1 MEKEQ
6 GMLNRS
12 NYRNDQRASGN
23 TLPGEIP
30 ILGLTHVKADQ
41 SIAQEKVERLT
52 LLFVLSGNL
61 YFSTAGIENQ
71 PVDEGHM
78 FLVLAGDNFYMRA
91 ITEVTLLRCAPPL
104 ETLYKRMADIVSDS
118 PSRERKRIPVLP
130 LQALLLRELHT
141 IQEMMRAGILSPYVQ
156 RLKTEL
162 VLSVLR
168 ELYAKGKNYDFRPY
182 EEKSLAWYRKA
193 AENGDMDAQYRLG
206 RCYYYG
212 LLDTKPDYGMSFHWL
227 SQAAAQ
233 SHERAQYHLG
243 VLYQNGEGVKQD
255 DSQAYFWFRRAAE
268 QGYAPGIYRLG
279 RCYLEGRGVT
289 ASEANA
295 IECFR
300 AAARLGNSSAK
311 AELLSLER
319 D

>member
-1 MEKEQ
+1 
-6 GMLNRS
+6 MLNRS

-23 TLPGEIP
+23 PLPGEIP

-141 IQEMMRAGILSPYVQ
+141 IQEMMRAGILSPYMQ

-168 ELYAKGKNYDFRPY
+168 ELYAKG
-182 EEKSLAWYRKA
+182 ELAAFFTQAFTGDHEFKAQVLKVYSNADSVKELAYKMNISISTLKRKFQSA
-193 AENGDMDAQYRLG
+193 F
-206 RCYYYG
+206 
-212 LLDTKPDYGMSFHWL
+212 GMS
-227 SQAAAQ
+227 
-233 SHERAQYHLG
+233 
-243 VLYQNGEGVKQD
+243 VKQWLI
-255 DSQAYFWFRRAAE
+255 QKRKE
-268 QGYAPGIYRLG
+268 RL
-279 RCYLEGRGVT
+279 LHDIT
-289 ASEANA
+289 QTKMS
-295 IECFR
+295 I
-300 AAARLGNSSAK
+300 
-311 AELLSLER
+311 AELAEKYKLTGNYLSTFCREHFGKSPTELR
-319 D
+319 S

>member
-23 TLPGEIP
+23 TLPGEVP

-168 ELYAKGKNYDFRPY
+168 ELYAKS
-182 EEKSLAWYRKA
+182 ELAAFFTQAFTGDHEFKAQVLKVYSNADSVKELAYKMNISISTLKRKFQSA
-193 AENGDMDAQYRLG
+193 F
-206 RCYYYG
+206 
-212 LLDTKPDYGMSFHWL
+212 GMS
-227 SQAAAQ
+227 
-233 SHERAQYHLG
+233 
-243 VLYQNGEGVKQD
+243 VKQWLI
-255 DSQAYFWFRRAAE
+255 QKRKE
-268 QGYAPGIYRLG
+268 RL
-279 RCYLEGRGVT
+279 LHDIT
-289 ASEANA
+289 QTKMS
-295 IECFR
+295 I
-300 AAARLGNSSAK
+300 
-311 AELLSLER
+311 AELAEKYKLTGNYLSTFCREHFGKSPTELR
-319 D
+319 S

>member
-23 TLPGEIP
+23 TIPGEIP

-141 IQEMMRAGILSPYVQ
+141 IQEMMRAGILSPYMQ

-168 ELYAKGKNYDFRPY
+168 ELYAKG
-182 EEKSLAWYRKA
+182 ELAAFFTQAFTGDHEFKAQVLKVYSNADSVKELAYKMNISISTLKRKFQSA
-193 AENGDMDAQYRLG
+193 F
-206 RCYYYG
+206 
-212 LLDTKPDYGMSFHWL
+212 GMS
-227 SQAAAQ
+227 
-233 SHERAQYHLG
+233 
-243 VLYQNGEGVKQD
+243 VKQWLI
-255 DSQAYFWFRRAAE
+255 QKRKE
-268 QGYAPGIYRLG
+268 RL
-279 RCYLEGRGVT
+279 LHDIT
-289 ASEANA
+289 QTKMS
-295 IECFR
+295 I
-300 AAARLGNSSAK
+300 
-311 AELLSLER
+311 AELAEKYKLTGNYLSTFCREHFGKSPTELR
-319 D
+319 S

>member
-1 MEKEQ
+1 
-6 GMLNRS
+6 MLNRS

-23 TLPGEIP
+23 PLPGEVP

-118 PSRERKRIPVLP
+118 PSQERKRIPVLP

-168 ELYAKGKNYDFRPY
+168 ELYAKG
-182 EEKSLAWYRKA
+182 ELAAFFTQAFTGDHEFKAQVLKVYSNADSVKELAYKMNISISTLKRKFQSA
-193 AENGDMDAQYRLG
+193 F
-206 RCYYYG
+206 
-212 LLDTKPDYGMSFHWL
+212 GMS
-227 SQAAAQ
+227 
-233 SHERAQYHLG
+233 
-243 VLYQNGEGVKQD
+243 VKQWLI
-255 DSQAYFWFRRAAE
+255 QKRKE
-268 QGYAPGIYRLG
+268 RL
-279 RCYLEGRGVT
+279 LHDIT
-289 ASEANA
+289 QTKMS
-295 IECFR
+295 I
-300 AAARLGNSSAK
+300 
-311 AELLSLER
+311 AELAEKYKLTGNYLSTFCREHFGKSPTELR
-319 D
+319 S

>member
-23 TLPGEIP
+23 PLPGEVP

-104 ETLYKRMADIVSDS
+104 ETLYKRMDDIVSDS

-168 ELYAKGKNYDFRPY
+168 ELYAKG
-182 EEKSLAWYRKA
+182 ELAAFFTQAFTGDHEFKAQVLKVYSNADSVKELAYKMNISISTLKRKFQSA
-193 AENGDMDAQYRLG
+193 F
-206 RCYYYG
+206 
-212 LLDTKPDYGMSFHWL
+212 GMS
-227 SQAAAQ
+227 
-233 SHERAQYHLG
+233 
-243 VLYQNGEGVKQD
+243 VKQWLI
-255 DSQAYFWFRRAAE
+255 QKRKE
-268 QGYAPGIYRLG
+268 RL
-279 RCYLEGRGVT
+279 LHDIT
-289 ASEANA
+289 QTKMS
-295 IECFR
+295 I
-300 AAARLGNSSAK
+300 
-311 AELLSLER
+311 AELAEKYKLTGNYLSTFCREHFGKSPTELR
-319 D
+319 S

>member
-1 MEKEQ
+1 
-6 GMLNRS
+6 MLNRS

-23 TLPGEIP
+23 TLPGEVP

-118 PSRERKRIPVLP
+118 PSQERKRIPILP

-168 ELYAKGKNYDFRPY
+168 ELYAKG
-182 EEKSLAWYRKA
+182 ELAAFFTQAFTGDHEFKAQVLKVYSNADSVKELAYKMNISISTLKRKFQSA
-193 AENGDMDAQYRLG
+193 F
-206 RCYYYG
+206 
-212 LLDTKPDYGMSFHWL
+212 GMS
-227 SQAAAQ
+227 
-233 SHERAQYHLG
+233 
-243 VLYQNGEGVKQD
+243 VKQWLI
-255 DSQAYFWFRRAAE
+255 QKRKE
-268 QGYAPGIYRLG
+268 RL
-279 RCYLEGRGVT
+279 LHDIT
-289 ASEANA
+289 QTKMS
-295 IECFR
+295 I
-300 AAARLGNSSAK
+300 
-311 AELLSLER
+311 AELAEKYKLTGNYLSTFCREHFGKSPTELR
-319 D
+319 S

>member
-23 TLPGEIP
+23 PLPGEVP

-141 IQEMMRAGILSPYVQ
+141 IQEMMRAGILSPYMQ

-168 ELYAKGKNYDFRPY
+168 ELYAKG
-182 EEKSLAWYRKA
+182 ELAAFFTQAFTGDHEFKAQVLKVYSNADSVKELAYKMNISISTLKRKFQSA
-193 AENGDMDAQYRLG
+193 F
-206 RCYYYG
+206 
-212 LLDTKPDYGMSFHWL
+212 GMS
-227 SQAAAQ
+227 
-233 SHERAQYHLG
+233 
-243 VLYQNGEGVKQD
+243 VKQWLI
-255 DSQAYFWFRRAAE
+255 QKRKE
-268 QGYAPGIYRLG
+268 RL
-279 RCYLEGRGVT
+279 LHDIT
-289 ASEANA
+289 QTKMS
-295 IECFR
+295 I
-300 AAARLGNSSAK
+300 
-311 AELLSLER
+311 AELAEKYKLTGNYLSTFCREHFGKSPTELR
-319 D
+319 S

>member
-23 TLPGEIP
+23 PLPGEVP

-168 ELYAKGKNYDFRPY
+168 ELYAKG
-182 EEKSLAWYRKA
+182 ELAAFFTQAFTGDHEFKAQVLKVYSNADSVKELAYKMNISISTLKRKFQSA
-193 AENGDMDAQYRLG
+193 F
-206 RCYYYG
+206 
-212 LLDTKPDYGMSFHWL
+212 GMS
-227 SQAAAQ
+227 
-233 SHERAQYHLG
+233 
-243 VLYQNGEGVKQD
+243 VKQWLI
-255 DSQAYFWFRRAAE
+255 QKRKE
-268 QGYAPGIYRLG
+268 RL
-279 RCYLEGRGVT
+279 LHDIT
-289 ASEANA
+289 QTKMS
-295 IECFR
+295 I
-300 AAARLGNSSAK
+300 
-311 AELLSLER
+311 AELAEKYKLTGNYLSTFCREHFGKSPTELR
-319 D
+319 S

>member
-12 NYRNDQRASGN
+12 NYLNDQRASGN
-23 TLPGEIP
+23 TLPGEVP

-118 PSRERKRIPVLP
+118 PSQERKRIPVLP

-168 ELYAKGKNYDFRPY
+168 ELYAKG
-182 EEKSLAWYRKA
+182 ELAAFFTQAFTGDHEFKAQVLKVYSNADSVKELAYKMNISISTLKRKFQSA
-193 AENGDMDAQYRLG
+193 F
-206 RCYYYG
+206 
-212 LLDTKPDYGMSFHWL
+212 GMS
-227 SQAAAQ
+227 
-233 SHERAQYHLG
+233 
-243 VLYQNGEGVKQD
+243 VKQWLI
-255 DSQAYFWFRRAAE
+255 QKRKE
-268 QGYAPGIYRLG
+268 RL
-279 RCYLEGRGVT
+279 LHDIT
-289 ASEANA
+289 QTKMS
-295 IECFR
+295 I
-300 AAARLGNSSAK
+300 
-311 AELLSLER
+311 AELAEKYKLTGNYLSTFCREHFGKSPTELR
-319 D
+319 S

>member
-1 MEKEQ
+1 
-6 GMLNRS
+6 MLNRS

-23 TLPGEIP
+23 PLPGEVP

-141 IQEMMRAGILSPYVQ
+141 IQEMMRAGILSPYMQ

-168 ELYAKGKNYDFRPY
+168 ELYAKG
-182 EEKSLAWYRKA
+182 ELAAFFTQAFTGDHEFKAQVLKVYSNADSVKELAYKMNISISTLKRKFQSA
-193 AENGDMDAQYRLG
+193 F
-206 RCYYYG
+206 
-212 LLDTKPDYGMSFHWL
+212 GMS
-227 SQAAAQ
+227 
-233 SHERAQYHLG
+233 
-243 VLYQNGEGVKQD
+243 VKQWLI
-255 DSQAYFWFRRAAE
+255 QKRKE
-268 QGYAPGIYRLG
+268 RL
-279 RCYLEGRGVT
+279 LHDIT
-289 ASEANA
+289 QTKMS
-295 IECFR
+295 I
-300 AAARLGNSSAK
+300 
-311 AELLSLER
+311 AELAEKYKLTGNYLSTFCREHFGKSPTELR
-319 D
+319 S

>member
-1 MEKEQ
+1 
-6 GMLNRS
+6 MLNRS

-23 TLPGEIP
+23 TLPGEVP

-141 IQEMMRAGILSPYVQ
+141 IQEMMRAGILSPYMQ

-168 ELYAKGKNYDFRPY
+168 ELYAKG
-182 EEKSLAWYRKA
+182 ELAAFFTQAFTGDHEFKAQVLKVYSNADSVKELAYKMNISISTLKRKFQSA
-193 AENGDMDAQYRLG
+193 F
-206 RCYYYG
+206 
-212 LLDTKPDYGMSFHWL
+212 GMS
-227 SQAAAQ
+227 
-233 SHERAQYHLG
+233 
-243 VLYQNGEGVKQD
+243 VKQWLI
-255 DSQAYFWFRRAAE
+255 QKRKE
-268 QGYAPGIYRLG
+268 RL
-279 RCYLEGRGVT
+279 LHDIT
-289 ASEANA
+289 QTKMS
-295 IECFR
+295 I
-300 AAARLGNSSAK
+300 
-311 AELLSLER
+311 AELAEKYKLTGNYLSTFCREHFGKSPTELR
-319 D
+319 S

>member
-1 MEKEQ
+1 
-6 GMLNRS
+6 MLNRS

-23 TLPGEIP
+23 PLPGEVP

-168 ELYAKGKNYDFRPY
+168 ELYAKG
-182 EEKSLAWYRKA
+182 ELAAFFTQAFTGDHEFKAQVLKVYSNADSVKELAYKMNISISTLKRKFQSA
-193 AENGDMDAQYRLG
+193 F
-206 RCYYYG
+206 
-212 LLDTKPDYGMSFHWL
+212 GMS
-227 SQAAAQ
+227 
-233 SHERAQYHLG
+233 
-243 VLYQNGEGVKQD
+243 VKQWLI
-255 DSQAYFWFRRAAE
+255 QKRKE
-268 QGYAPGIYRLG
+268 RL
-279 RCYLEGRGVT
+279 LHDIT
-289 ASEANA
+289 QTKMS
-295 IECFR
+295 I
-300 AAARLGNSSAK
+300 
-311 AELLSLER
+311 AELAEKYKLTGNYLSTFCREHFGKSPTELR
-319 D
+319 S

>member
-1 MEKEQ
+1 
-6 GMLNRS
+6 MLNRS

-23 TLPGEIP
+23 TLPGEVP

-118 PSRERKRIPVLP
+118 PSRARKRIPVLP

-141 IQEMMRAGILSPYVQ
+141 IQEMMRAGILSPYMQ

-168 ELYAKGKNYDFRPY
+168 ELYAKG
-182 EEKSLAWYRKA
+182 ELAAFFTQAFTGDHEFKAQVLKVYSNADSVKELAYKMNISISTLKRKFQSA
-193 AENGDMDAQYRLG
+193 F
-206 RCYYYG
+206 
-212 LLDTKPDYGMSFHWL
+212 GMS
-227 SQAAAQ
+227 
-233 SHERAQYHLG
+233 
-243 VLYQNGEGVKQD
+243 VKQWLI
-255 DSQAYFWFRRAAE
+255 QKRKE
-268 QGYAPGIYRLG
+268 RL
-279 RCYLEGRGVT
+279 LHDIT
-289 ASEANA
+289 QTKMS
-295 IECFR
+295 I
-300 AAARLGNSSAK
+300 
-311 AELLSLER
+311 AELAEKYKLTGNYLSTFCREHFGKSPTELR
-319 D
+319 S

>member
-1 MEKEQ
+1 
-6 GMLNRS
+6 MLNRS

-23 TLPGEIP
+23 TLPGEVP

-104 ETLYKRMADIVSDS
+104 ETLYKRMDDIVSDS

-168 ELYAKGKNYDFRPY
+168 ELYAKG
-182 EEKSLAWYRKA
+182 ELAAFFTQAFTGDHEFKAQVLKVYSNADSVKELAYKMNISISTLKRKFQSA
-193 AENGDMDAQYRLG
+193 F
-206 RCYYYG
+206 
-212 LLDTKPDYGMSFHWL
+212 GMS
-227 SQAAAQ
+227 
-233 SHERAQYHLG
+233 
-243 VLYQNGEGVKQD
+243 VKQWLI
-255 DSQAYFWFRRAAE
+255 QKRKE
-268 QGYAPGIYRLG
+268 RL
-279 RCYLEGRGVT
+279 LHDIT
-289 ASEANA
+289 QTKMS
-295 IECFR
+295 I
-300 AAARLGNSSAK
+300 
-311 AELLSLER
+311 AELAEKYKLTGNYLSTFCREHFGKSPTELR
-319 D
+319 S

>member
-23 TLPGEIP
+23 TIPGEIP

-168 ELYAKGKNYDFRPY
+168 ELYAKG
-182 EEKSLAWYRKA
+182 ELAAFFTQAFTGDHEFKAQVLKVYSNADSVKELAYKMNISISTLKRKFQSA
-193 AENGDMDAQYRLG
+193 F
-206 RCYYYG
+206 
-212 LLDTKPDYGMSFHWL
+212 GMS
-227 SQAAAQ
+227 
-233 SHERAQYHLG
+233 
-243 VLYQNGEGVKQD
+243 VKQWLI
-255 DSQAYFWFRRAAE
+255 QKRKE
-268 QGYAPGIYRLG
+268 RL
-279 RCYLEGRGVT
+279 LHDIT
-289 ASEANA
+289 QTKMS
-295 IECFR
+295 I
-300 AAARLGNSSAK
+300 
-311 AELLSLER
+311 AELAEKYKLTGNYLSTFCREHFGKSPTELR
-319 D
+319 S

>member
-1 MEKEQ
+1 
-6 GMLNRS
+6 MLNRS

-23 TLPGEIP
+23 TIPGEIP

-141 IQEMMRAGILSPYVQ
+141 IQEMMRAGILSPYMQ

-168 ELYAKGKNYDFRPY
+168 ELYAKG
-182 EEKSLAWYRKA
+182 ELAAFFTQAFTGDHEFKAQVLKVYSNADSVKELAYKMNISISTLKRKFQSA
-193 AENGDMDAQYRLG
+193 F
-206 RCYYYG
+206 
-212 LLDTKPDYGMSFHWL
+212 GMS
-227 SQAAAQ
+227 
-233 SHERAQYHLG
+233 
-243 VLYQNGEGVKQD
+243 VKQWLI
-255 DSQAYFWFRRAAE
+255 QKRKE
-268 QGYAPGIYRLG
+268 RL
-279 RCYLEGRGVT
+279 LHDIT
-289 ASEANA
+289 QTKMS
-295 IECFR
+295 I
-300 AAARLGNSSAK
+300 
-311 AELLSLER
+311 AELAEKYKLTGNYLSTFCREHFGKSPTELR
-319 D
+319 S

>member
-1 MEKEQ
+1 
-6 GMLNRS
+6 MLNRS

-23 TLPGEIP
+23 TLPGEVP

-71 PVDEGHM
+71 PVDGGHM

-168 ELYAKGKNYDFRPY
+168 ELYAKG
-182 EEKSLAWYRKA
+182 ELAAFFTQAFTGDHEFKAQVLKVYSNADSVKELAYKMNISISTLKRKFQSA
-193 AENGDMDAQYRLG
+193 F
-206 RCYYYG
+206 
-212 LLDTKPDYGMSFHWL
+212 GMS
-227 SQAAAQ
+227 
-233 SHERAQYHLG
+233 
-243 VLYQNGEGVKQD
+243 VKQWLI
-255 DSQAYFWFRRAAE
+255 QKRKE
-268 QGYAPGIYRLG
+268 RL
-279 RCYLEGRGVT
+279 LHDIT
-289 ASEANA
+289 QTKMS
-295 IECFR
+295 I
-300 AAARLGNSSAK
+300 
-311 AELLSLER
+311 AELAEKYKLTGNYLSTFCREHFGKSPTELR
-319 D
+319 S

>member
-1 MEKEQ
+1 
-6 GMLNRS
+6 MLNRS

-23 TLPGEIP
+23 TIPGEIP

-168 ELYAKGKNYDFRPY
+168 ELYAKG
-182 EEKSLAWYRKA
+182 ELAAFFTQAFTGDHEFKAQVLKVYSNADSVKELAYKMNISISTLKRKFQSA
-193 AENGDMDAQYRLG
+193 F
-206 RCYYYG
+206 
-212 LLDTKPDYGMSFHWL
+212 GMS
-227 SQAAAQ
+227 
-233 SHERAQYHLG
+233 
-243 VLYQNGEGVKQD
+243 VKQWLI
-255 DSQAYFWFRRAAE
+255 QKRKE
-268 QGYAPGIYRLG
+268 RL
-279 RCYLEGRGVT
+279 LHDIT
-289 ASEANA
+289 QTKMS
-295 IECFR
+295 I
-300 AAARLGNSSAK
+300 
-311 AELLSLER
+311 AELAEKYKLTGNYLSTFCREHFGKSPTELR
-319 D
+319 S

>member
-1 MEKEQ
+1 
-6 GMLNRS
+6 MLNRS

-23 TLPGEIP
+23 TLPGEVP

-168 ELYAKGKNYDFRPY
+168 ELYAKG
-182 EEKSLAWYRKA
+182 ELAAFFTQAFTGDHEFKAQVLKVYSNADSVKELAYKMNISISTLKRKFQSA
-193 AENGDMDAQYRLG
+193 F
-206 RCYYYG
+206 
-212 LLDTKPDYGMSFHWL
+212 GMS
-227 SQAAAQ
+227 
-233 SHERAQYHLG
+233 
-243 VLYQNGEGVKQD
+243 VKQWLI
-255 DSQAYFWFRRAAE
+255 QKRKE
-268 QGYAPGIYRLG
+268 RL
-279 RCYLEGRGVT
+279 LHDIT
-289 ASEANA
+289 QTKMS
-295 IECFR
+295 I
-300 AAARLGNSSAK
+300 
-311 AELLSLER
+311 AELAEKYKLTGNYLSTFCREHFGKSPTELR
-319 D
+319 S

>member
-1 MEKEQ
+1 
-6 GMLNRS
+6 MLNRS

-168 ELYAKGKNYDFRPY
+168 ELYAKG
-182 EEKSLAWYRKA
+182 ELAAFFTQAFTGDHEFKAQVLKVYSNADSVKELAYKMNISISTLKRKFQSA
-193 AENGDMDAQYRLG
+193 F
-206 RCYYYG
+206 
-212 LLDTKPDYGMSFHWL
+212 GMS
-227 SQAAAQ
+227 
-233 SHERAQYHLG
+233 
-243 VLYQNGEGVKQD
+243 VKQWLI
-255 DSQAYFWFRRAAE
+255 QKRKE
-268 QGYAPGIYRLG
+268 RL
-279 RCYLEGRGVT
+279 LHDIT
-289 ASEANA
+289 QTKMS
-295 IECFR
+295 I
-300 AAARLGNSSAK
+300 
-311 AELLSLER
+311 AELAEKYKITGNYLSTFCREHFGKSPTELR
-319 D
+319 S

>member
-1 MEKEQ
+1 
-6 GMLNRS
+6 MLNRS

-168 ELYAKGKNYDFRPY
+168 ELYAKG
-182 EEKSLAWYRKA
+182 ELAAFFTQAFTGDHEFKAQLLKVYSNADSVKELAYKMNISISTLKRKFQSA
-193 AENGDMDAQYRLG
+193 F
-206 RCYYYG
+206 
-212 LLDTKPDYGMSFHWL
+212 GMS
-227 SQAAAQ
+227 
-233 SHERAQYHLG
+233 
-243 VLYQNGEGVKQD
+243 VKQWLI
-255 DSQAYFWFRRAAE
+255 QKRKE
-268 QGYAPGIYRLG
+268 RL
-279 RCYLEGRGVT
+279 LHDIT
-289 ASEANA
+289 QTKMS
-295 IECFR
+295 I
-300 AAARLGNSSAK
+300 
-311 AELLSLER
+311 AELAEKYKLTGNYLSTFCREHFGKSPTELR
-319 D
+319 S

>member
-23 TLPGEIP
+23 TLPGEVP

-118 PSRERKRIPVLP
+118 PSQERKRIPILP

-168 ELYAKGKNYDFRPY
+168 ELYAKG
-182 EEKSLAWYRKA
+182 ELAAFFTQAFTGDHEFKAQVLKVYSNADSVKELAYKMNISISTLKRKFQSA
-193 AENGDMDAQYRLG
+193 F
-206 RCYYYG
+206 
-212 LLDTKPDYGMSFHWL
+212 GMS
-227 SQAAAQ
+227 
-233 SHERAQYHLG
+233 
-243 VLYQNGEGVKQD
+243 VKQWLI
-255 DSQAYFWFRRAAE
+255 QKRKE
-268 QGYAPGIYRLG
+268 RL
-279 RCYLEGRGVT
+279 LHDIT
-289 ASEANA
+289 QTKMS
-295 IECFR
+295 I
-300 AAARLGNSSAK
+300 
-311 AELLSLER
+311 AELAEKYKLTGNYLSTFCREHFGKSPTELR
-319 D
+319 S

>member
-1 MEKEQ
+1 
-6 GMLNRS
+6 MLNRS

-23 TLPGEIP
+23 TLPGEVP
-30 ILGLTHVKADQ
+30 ILGLTHIKADQ

-130 LQALLLRELHT
+130 FQALLLRELHT

-168 ELYAKGKNYDFRPY
+168 ELYTKG
-182 EEKSLAWYRKA
+182 ELAAFFTQAFTGDHEFKAQVLKVYSNADSVKELAYKMNISISTLKRKFQSA
-193 AENGDMDAQYRLG
+193 F
-206 RCYYYG
+206 
-212 LLDTKPDYGMSFHWL
+212 GMS
-227 SQAAAQ
+227 
-233 SHERAQYHLG
+233 
-243 VLYQNGEGVKQD
+243 VKQWLI
-255 DSQAYFWFRRAAE
+255 QKRKE
-268 QGYAPGIYRLG
+268 RL
-279 RCYLEGRGVT
+279 LHDIT
-289 ASEANA
+289 QTKMS
-295 IECFR
+295 I
-300 AAARLGNSSAK
+300 
-311 AELLSLER
+311 AELAEKYKLTGNYLSTFCREHFGKSPTELR
-319 D
+319 S

>member
-1 MEKEQ
+1 
-6 GMLNRS
+6 MLNRS

-23 TLPGEIP
+23 TLPGEVP

-168 ELYAKGKNYDFRPY
+168 ELYAKG
-182 EEKSLAWYRKA
+182 ELAAFFTQAFTGDHEFKAQVLKVYSNADSVKELAYKMNISISTLKRKFQSA
-193 AENGDMDAQYRLG
+193 F
-206 RCYYYG
+206 C
-212 LLDTKPDYGMSFHWL
+212 MS
-227 SQAAAQ
+227 
-233 SHERAQYHLG
+233 
-243 VLYQNGEGVKQD
+243 VKQWLI
-255 DSQAYFWFRRAAE
+255 QKRKE
-268 QGYAPGIYRLG
+268 RL
-279 RCYLEGRGVT
+279 LHDIT
-289 ASEANA
+289 QTKMS
-295 IECFR
+295 I
-300 AAARLGNSSAK
+300 
-311 AELLSLER
+311 AELAEKYKLTGNYLSTFCREHFGKSPTELR
-319 D
+319 S

>member
-168 ELYAKGKNYDFRPY
+168 ELYAKG
-182 EEKSLAWYRKA
+182 ELAAFFTQAFTGDHEFKAQVLKVYSNADSVKELAYKMNISISTLKRKFQSA
-193 AENGDMDAQYRLG
+193 F
-206 RCYYYG
+206 
-212 LLDTKPDYGMSFHWL
+212 GMS
-227 SQAAAQ
+227 
-233 SHERAQYHLG
+233 
-243 VLYQNGEGVKQD
+243 VKQWLI
-255 DSQAYFWFRRAAE
+255 QKRKE
-268 QGYAPGIYRLG
+268 RL
-279 RCYLEGRGVT
+279 LHDIT
-289 ASEANA
+289 QTKMS
-295 IECFR
+295 I
-300 AAARLGNSSAK
+300 
-311 AELLSLER
+311 AELAEKYKLTGNYLSTFCREHFGKSPTELR
-319 D
+319 S

>member
-23 TLPGEIP
+23 TLPGEVP

-104 ETLYKRMADIVSDS
+104 ETLYKRMDDIVSDS

-168 ELYAKGKNYDFRPY
+168 ELYAKG
-182 EEKSLAWYRKA
+182 ELAAFFTQAFTGDHEFKAQVLKVYSNADSVKELAYKMNISISTLKRKFQSA
-193 AENGDMDAQYRLG
+193 F
-206 RCYYYG
+206 
-212 LLDTKPDYGMSFHWL
+212 GMS
-227 SQAAAQ
+227 
-233 SHERAQYHLG
+233 
-243 VLYQNGEGVKQD
+243 VKQWLI
-255 DSQAYFWFRRAAE
+255 QKRKE
-268 QGYAPGIYRLG
+268 RL
-279 RCYLEGRGVT
+279 LHDIT
-289 ASEANA
+289 QTKMS
-295 IECFR
+295 I
-300 AAARLGNSSAK
+300 
-311 AELLSLER
+311 AELAEKYKLTGNYLSTFCREHFGKSPTELR
-319 D
+319 S

>member
-1 MEKEQ
+1 
-6 GMLNRS
+6 MLNRS

-23 TLPGEIP
+23 TLPGEVP

-118 PSRERKRIPVLP
+118 PSQERKRIPVLP

-141 IQEMMRAGILSPYVQ
+141 IQEMMRAGILSPYMQ

-168 ELYAKGKNYDFRPY
+168 ELYAKG
-182 EEKSLAWYRKA
+182 ELAAFFTQAFTGDHEFKAQVLKVYSNADSVKELAYKMNISISTLKRKFQSA
-193 AENGDMDAQYRLG
+193 F
-206 RCYYYG
+206 
-212 LLDTKPDYGMSFHWL
+212 GMS
-227 SQAAAQ
+227 
-233 SHERAQYHLG
+233 
-243 VLYQNGEGVKQD
+243 VKQWLI
-255 DSQAYFWFRRAAE
+255 QKRKE
-268 QGYAPGIYRLG
+268 RL
-279 RCYLEGRGVT
+279 LHDIT
-289 ASEANA
+289 QTKMS
-295 IECFR
+295 I
-300 AAARLGNSSAK
+300 
-311 AELLSLER
+311 AELAEKYKLTGNYLSTFCREHFGKSPTELR
-319 D
+319 S

>member
-1 MEKEQ
+1 
-6 GMLNRS
+6 MLNRS

-118 PSRERKRIPVLP
+118 PSQERKRIPVLP

-168 ELYAKGKNYDFRPY
+168 ELYAKG
-182 EEKSLAWYRKA
+182 ELAAFFTQAFTGDHEFKAQVLKVYSNADSVKELAYKMNISISTLKRKFQSA
-193 AENGDMDAQYRLG
+193 F
-206 RCYYYG
+206 
-212 LLDTKPDYGMSFHWL
+212 GMS
-227 SQAAAQ
+227 
-233 SHERAQYHLG
+233 
-243 VLYQNGEGVKQD
+243 VKQWLI
-255 DSQAYFWFRRAAE
+255 QKRKE
-268 QGYAPGIYRLG
+268 RL
-279 RCYLEGRGVT
+279 LHDIT
-289 ASEANA
+289 QTKMS
-295 IECFR
+295 I
-300 AAARLGNSSAK
+300 
-311 AELLSLER
+311 AELAEKYKLTGNYLSTFCREHFGKSPTELR
-319 D
+319 S

>member
-1 MEKEQ
+1 
-6 GMLNRS
+6 MLNRS

-23 TLPGEIP
+23 TLPGEVP

-168 ELYAKGKNYDFRPY
+168 ELYAKG
-182 EEKSLAWYRKA
+182 ELAAFFTQAFTGDHEFKAQVLKVYSNADSVKELAYKMNISISTLKRKFQSA
-193 AENGDMDAQYRLG
+193 F
-206 RCYYYG
+206 
-212 LLDTKPDYGMSFHWL
+212 GMS
-227 SQAAAQ
+227 
-233 SHERAQYHLG
+233 
-243 VLYQNGEGVKQD
+243 VKQWLI
-255 DSQAYFWFRRAAE
+255 QKRKE
-268 QGYAPGIYRLG
+268 RL
-279 RCYLEGRGVT
+279 LHDIT
-289 ASEANA
+289 QTKMP
-295 IECFR
+295 I
-300 AAARLGNSSAK
+300 
-311 AELLSLER
+311 AELAEKYKLTGNYLSTFCREHFGKSPTELR
-319 D
+319 S

>member
-1 MEKEQ
+1 
-6 GMLNRS
+6 MLNRS

-23 TLPGEIP
+23 TLPGEVP

-168 ELYAKGKNYDFRPY
+168 ELYAKS
-182 EEKSLAWYRKA
+182 ELAAFFTQAFTGDHEFKAQVLKVYSNADSVKELAYKMNISISTLKRKFQSA
-193 AENGDMDAQYRLG
+193 F
-206 RCYYYG
+206 
-212 LLDTKPDYGMSFHWL
+212 GMS
-227 SQAAAQ
+227 
-233 SHERAQYHLG
+233 
-243 VLYQNGEGVKQD
+243 VKQWLI
-255 DSQAYFWFRRAAE
+255 QKRKE
-268 QGYAPGIYRLG
+268 RL
-279 RCYLEGRGVT
+279 LHDIT
-289 ASEANA
+289 QTKMS
-295 IECFR
+295 I
-300 AAARLGNSSAK
+300 
-311 AELLSLER
+311 AELAEKYKLTGNYLSTFCREHFGKSPTELR
-319 D
+319 S

>member
-168 ELYAKGKNYDFRPY
+168 ELYAKG
-182 EEKSLAWYRKA
+182 ELAAFFTQAFTGDHEFKAQLLKVYSNADSVKELAYKMNISISTLKRKFQSA
-193 AENGDMDAQYRLG
+193 F
-206 RCYYYG
+206 
-212 LLDTKPDYGMSFHWL
+212 GMS
-227 SQAAAQ
+227 
-233 SHERAQYHLG
+233 
-243 VLYQNGEGVKQD
+243 VKQWLI
-255 DSQAYFWFRRAAE
+255 QKRKE
-268 QGYAPGIYRLG
+268 RL
-279 RCYLEGRGVT
+279 LHDIT
-289 ASEANA
+289 QTKMS
-295 IECFR
+295 I
-300 AAARLGNSSAK
+300 
-311 AELLSLER
+311 AELAEKYKLTGNYLSTFCREHFGKSPTELR
-319 D
+319 S

>member
-23 TLPGEIP
+23 TLPGEVP

-141 IQEMMRAGILSPYVQ
+141 IQEMMRAGILSPYMQ

-168 ELYAKGKNYDFRPY
+168 ELYAKG
-182 EEKSLAWYRKA
+182 ELAAFFTQAFTGDHEFKAQVLKVYSNADSVKELAYKMNISISTLKRKFQSA
-193 AENGDMDAQYRLG
+193 F
-206 RCYYYG
+206 
-212 LLDTKPDYGMSFHWL
+212 GMS
-227 SQAAAQ
+227 
-233 SHERAQYHLG
+233 
-243 VLYQNGEGVKQD
+243 VKQWLI
-255 DSQAYFWFRRAAE
+255 QKRKE
-268 QGYAPGIYRLG
+268 RL
-279 RCYLEGRGVT
+279 LHDIT
-289 ASEANA
+289 QTKMS
-295 IECFR
+295 I
-300 AAARLGNSSAK
+300 
-311 AELLSLER
+311 AELAEKYKLTGNYLSTFCREHFGKSPTELR
-319 D
+319 S

>member
-1 MEKEQ
+1 
-6 GMLNRS
+6 MLNRS
-12 NYRNDQRASGN
+12 NYRNDQQASGN
-23 TLPGEIP
+23 TLPGEVP

-118 PSRERKRIPVLP
+118 PSQERKRIPVLP

-168 ELYAKGKNYDFRPY
+168 ELYAKG
-182 EEKSLAWYRKA
+182 ELAAFFTQAFTGDHEFKAQVLKVYSNADSVKELAYKMNISISTLKRKFQSA
-193 AENGDMDAQYRLG
+193 F
-206 RCYYYG
+206 
-212 LLDTKPDYGMSFHWL
+212 GMS
-227 SQAAAQ
+227 
-233 SHERAQYHLG
+233 
-243 VLYQNGEGVKQD
+243 VKQWLI
-255 DSQAYFWFRRAAE
+255 QKRKE
-268 QGYAPGIYRLG
+268 RL
-279 RCYLEGRGVT
+279 LHDIT
-289 ASEANA
+289 QTKMS
-295 IECFR
+295 I
-300 AAARLGNSSAK
+300 
-311 AELLSLER
+311 AELAEKYKLTGNYLSTFCREHFGKSPTELR
-319 D
+319 S

>member
-23 TLPGEIP
+23 PLPGEVP

-118 PSRERKRIPVLP
+118 PSQERKRIPVLP

-168 ELYAKGKNYDFRPY
+168 ELYAKG
-182 EEKSLAWYRKA
+182 ELAAFFTQAFTGDHEFKAQVLKVYSNADSVKELAYKMNISISTLKRKFQSA
-193 AENGDMDAQYRLG
+193 F
-206 RCYYYG
+206 
-212 LLDTKPDYGMSFHWL
+212 GMS
-227 SQAAAQ
+227 
-233 SHERAQYHLG
+233 
-243 VLYQNGEGVKQD
+243 VKQWLI
-255 DSQAYFWFRRAAE
+255 QKRKE
-268 QGYAPGIYRLG
+268 RL
-279 RCYLEGRGVT
+279 LHDIT
-289 ASEANA
+289 QTKMS
-295 IECFR
+295 I
-300 AAARLGNSSAK
+300 
-311 AELLSLER
+311 AELAEKYKLTGNYLSTFCREHFGKSPTELR
-319 D
+319 S

>member
-23 TLPGEIP
+23 TLPGEVP

-118 PSRERKRIPVLP
+118 PSQERKRIPVLP

-168 ELYAKGKNYDFRPY
+168 ELYAKG
-182 EEKSLAWYRKA
+182 ELAAFFTQAFTGDHEFKAQVLKVYSNADSVKELAYKMNISISTLKRKFQSA
-193 AENGDMDAQYRLG
+193 F
-206 RCYYYG
+206 
-212 LLDTKPDYGMSFHWL
+212 GMS
-227 SQAAAQ
+227 
-233 SHERAQYHLG
+233 
-243 VLYQNGEGVKQD
+243 VKQWLI
-255 DSQAYFWFRRAAE
+255 QKRKE
-268 QGYAPGIYRLG
+268 RL
-279 RCYLEGRGVT
+279 LHDIT
-289 ASEANA
+289 QTKMS
-295 IECFR
+295 I
-300 AAARLGNSSAK
+300 
-311 AELLSLER
+311 AELAEKYKLTGNYLSTFCREHFGKSPTELR
-319 D
+319 S

>member
-1 MEKEQ
+1 
-6 GMLNRS
+6 MLNRS

-23 TLPGEIP
+23 TLPGEVP

-118 PSRERKRIPVLP
+118 PSQERKRIPVLP

-168 ELYAKGKNYDFRPY
+168 ELYAKG
-182 EEKSLAWYRKA
+182 ELAAFFTQAFTGDHEFKAQVLKVYSNADSVKELAYKMNISISTLKRKFQSA
-193 AENGDMDAQYRLG
+193 F
-206 RCYYYG
+206 
-212 LLDTKPDYGMSFHWL
+212 GMS
-227 SQAAAQ
+227 
-233 SHERAQYHLG
+233 
-243 VLYQNGEGVKQD
+243 VKQWLI
-255 DSQAYFWFRRAAE
+255 QKRKE
-268 QGYAPGIYRLG
+268 RL
-279 RCYLEGRGVT
+279 LHDIT
-289 ASEANA
+289 QTKMS
-295 IECFR
+295 I
-300 AAARLGNSSAK
+300 
-311 AELLSLER
+311 AELAEKYKLTGNYLSTFCREHFGKSPTELR
-319 D
+319 S

>member
-1 MEKEQ
+1 
-6 GMLNRS
+6 MLNRS

-23 TLPGEIP
+23 TLLGEVP

-168 ELYAKGKNYDFRPY
+168 ELYAKG
-182 EEKSLAWYRKA
+182 ELAAFFTQAFTGDHEFKAQVLKVYSNADSVKELAYKMNISISTLKRKFQSA
-193 AENGDMDAQYRLG
+193 F
-206 RCYYYG
+206 
-212 LLDTKPDYGMSFHWL
+212 GMS
-227 SQAAAQ
+227 
-233 SHERAQYHLG
+233 
-243 VLYQNGEGVKQD
+243 VKQWLI
-255 DSQAYFWFRRAAE
+255 QKRKE
-268 QGYAPGIYRLG
+268 RLL
-279 RCYLEGRGVT
+279 YDIT
-289 ASEANA
+289 QTKMS
-295 IECFR
+295 I
-300 AAARLGNSSAK
+300 
-311 AELLSLER
+311 AELAEKYKLTGNYLSTFCREHFGKSPTELR
-319 D
+319 S

>member
-1 MEKEQ
+1 
-6 GMLNRS
+6 MLNRS

-168 ELYAKGKNYDFRPY
+168 ELYANG
-182 EEKSLAWYRKA
+182 ELAAFFTQAFTGDHEFKAQVLKVYSNADSVKELAYKMNISISTLKRKFQSA
-193 AENGDMDAQYRLG
+193 F
-206 RCYYYG
+206 
-212 LLDTKPDYGMSFHWL
+212 GMS
-227 SQAAAQ
+227 
-233 SHERAQYHLG
+233 
-243 VLYQNGEGVKQD
+243 VKQWLI
-255 DSQAYFWFRRAAE
+255 QKRKE
-268 QGYAPGIYRLG
+268 RL
-279 RCYLEGRGVT
+279 LHDIT
-289 ASEANA
+289 QTKMS
-295 IECFR
+295 I
-300 AAARLGNSSAK
+300 
-311 AELLSLER
+311 AELAEKYKLTGNYLSTFCREHFGKSPTELR
-319 D
+319 S